1 MAEASEVVRIQVQLT
16 EEQLAAL
23 RRLASR
29 RGVSISELV
38 RRGVDALLQGPQAEQ
53 ERVQRE
59 RARAAAGQFRSGL
72 GDLAEAH
79 DRYLAEDLR

>member
-1 MAEASEVVRIQVQLT
+1 MQLT

-23 RRLASR
+23 KRLGAR

-38 RRGVDALLQGPQAEQ
+38 RQGVDAILRGPQAEQ
-53 ERVQRE
+53 ERLRRE
-59 RARAAAGQFRSGL
+59 RARAAAGRFRSGL

-79 DRYLAEDLR
+79 DRYLLEDLT

>member
-1 MAEASEVVRIQVQLT
+1 MTEASQVVRIQVQLT

-38 RRGVDALLQGPQAEQ
+38 RRGVDILLRGPEAEQ
-53 ERVQRE
+53 DRVQSE
-59 RARAAAGQFRSGL
+59 RARAAAGRFRSGL

-79 DRYLAEDLR
+79 DRFLLEDLR

>member
-1 MAEASEVVRIQVQLT
+1 MVRIQVQLT

-23 RRLASR
+23 KRLASR

-38 RRGVDALLQGPQAEQ
+38 RQGVDAILQGPQAEQ
-53 ERVQRE
+53 ERLRRE
-59 RARAAAGQFRSGL
+59 RARAAAGRFRSGL

-79 DRYLAEDLR
+79 DRYLLEDLT

>member
-1 MAEASEVVRIQVQLT
+1 MIRTQVQLT

-23 RRLASR
+23 KRLAGR

-38 RRGVDALLQGPQAEQ
+38 RQGVDAILRGPQAEQ
-53 ERVQRE
+53 ERLRRE
-59 RARAAAGQFRSGL
+59 RARAAAGRFRSGL

-79 DRYLAEDLR
+79 DRYLAEDLS

>member
-1 MAEASEVVRIQVQLT
+1 MVRIHVQLT

-29 RGVSISELV
+29 RGVFISELV
-38 RRGVDALLQGPQAEQ
+38 RRGVDALLQGPHAEQ
-53 ERVQRE
+53 DPVQRE
-59 RARAAAGQFRSGL
+59 RARAAAGRFRSGL

-79 DRYLAEDLR
+79 DRYLVEDLR

>member
-1 MAEASEVVRIQVQLT
+1 MIRIQVQLT

-23 RRLASR
+23 KRLAGR

-38 RRGVDALLQGPQAEQ
+38 RQGVDAILRGPQAEQ
-53 ERVQRE
+53 ERLRRE
-59 RARAAAGQFRSGL
+59 RARAAAGRFRSGL

-79 DRYLAEDLR
+79 DRYLAEDLT